1 MNTTQIAVDL
11 AKSVFQVSVSHAPG
25 RVDEQHRLSR
35 RRFRTF
41 FLHHPPAHVL
51 MEACGSSHHWAREL
65 QNLGHHVSLLP
76 PAHVAR
82 YRQGNKTD
90 RADAKSLLEA
100 ARNEDI
106 APVPVKSLDQQAIN
120 ALHRLRSG
128 YLATRTARINA
139 VRGLLREFG
148 LPVPQGARTFL
159 AKAHI
164 VVEDDNLPAYLK
176 AALTEALLEVQELEA
191 KADNLKDQLERIA
204 PLIPSV
210 PLLMTVPGIG
220 ILSATSLV
228 ASIGDVHRFPSGRSF
243 ANYLG
248 LTPRE
253 TSTGASRRLGP
264 ISKRGNRYLRMLLIH
279 GARSALLAA
288 HRTREP
294 DSLQA
299 WALRTAQA
307 RGHNI
312 ATVALAN
319 RIARIAWRIW
329 QDQRPFQRRHAQPEE
344 AA

>member
-1 MNTTQIAVDL
+1 MNTTQVAVDL
-11 AKSVFQVSVSHAPG
+11 AKSVFQVSVSHSPG

-35 RRFRTF
+35 RRFPTF
-41 FLHHPPAHVL
+41 FLNHPPTHVL
-51 MEACGSSHHWAREL
+51 MEACGSSHHWGREL
-65 QNLGHHVSLLP
+65 QALGHQVSLLP

-90 RADAKSLLEA
+90 RADAKALLEA

-106 APVPVKSLDQQAIN
+106 PPVPVKSLDQQAIN

-128 YLATRTARINA
+128 YLATRTARINTT
-139 VRGLLREFG
+139 RGLLREFG
-148 LPVPQGARTFL
+148 LPVPQGPRAFL
-159 AKAHI
+159 AKVHVALD
-164 VVEDDNLPAYLK
+164 DDNLPPYLK
-176 AALTEALLEVQELEA
+176 AALTEALREIKELQA
-191 KADNLKDQLERIA
+191 KADDLKSQLERLA
-204 PLIPSV
+204 SLIPSV
-210 PLLMTVPGIG
+210 SFLMTVPGIG
-220 ILSATSLV
+220 ILSATALV
-228 ASIGDVHRFPSGRSF
+228 ATVGDVQRFPSGRSF

-253 TSTGASRRLGP
+253 SSTGASRRLGP

-299 WALRTAQA
+299 WVLRTAKA

-319 RIARIAWRIW
+319 RIARIAWRVW
-329 QDQRPFQRRHAQPEE
+329 RDQRPYQRRSPSQED